1 MSGYRLC
8 RIPAAKNPY
17 FIENISTNVYTI
29 EELCYY
35 MYHNTALLDATF
47 VGSGLT
53 RWIASELGM
62 KNTAMAME
70 KAFLDNKSLAGFL
83 TPVFEETGYLNP
95 VEMKAYRQELDQ
107 LLHDPVWVRMKKK
120 GDALVRYGKVIAAE
134 RIYRQ
139 ALDMAETLDPKEQ
152 EDPPAVFE
160 EKRNAFESRVWHNI
174 GVAAMKMLD
183 YDEAVNAFQK
193 ALDLRESEEN
203 REALLLLFGIAKPK
217 ERYLELLRK
226 YEVTEEEEALLRKKL
241 DGADSLP
248 TELPE
253 DPETF
258 VDLLTV
264 RYHNATDS

>member
-95 VEMKAYRQELDQ
+95 AEMKAYRQELDQ

-120 GDALVRYGKVIAAE
+120 GDALVHYGKVIAAE

-139 ALDMAETLDPKEQ
+139 ALDMAELLDPAEQ
-152 EDPPAVFE
+152 EEPQEVFE
-160 EKRNAFESRVWHNI
+160 EKRRAFESRVWHNI

-193 ALDLRESEEN
+193 ALDLLESEEN
-203 REALLLLFGIAKPK
+203 KETLLLAYGIAKPK
-217 ERYLELLRK
+217 ERYLEMLQKSGVSR
-226 YEVTEEEEALLRKKL
+226 EEQEQLQKRL
-241 DGADSLP
+241 DGADALV
-248 TELPE
+248 TELPQ
-253 DPETF
+253 DPDTY

-264 RYHNATDS
+264 KYHNATDS